1 MLRDI
6 VRQFGINAKRA
17 APPGTIRYAAL
28 QRLSWLLPRSIRG
41 NYDANPVAER
51 LHRFAAASKD
61 VFFVQVGA
69 HEARAGDPI
78 SLYVE
83 RDGWHGILV
92 EPVPRLF
99 ERLQTRY
106 RRASGLA
113 FENVAIA
120 EEDGRRSF
128 YRLTAAAS
136 KIYALADQLGSLDR
150 DVILSHQEQV
160 QDIEK
165 YLVQTEVPCL
175 SFETLLERHA
185 VERIDLLILD
195 TEGYDA
201 TLLHSFPWRR
211 FRPRLVLYEH
221 DHLDG
226 RERKAT
232 EQLLRELGYELSWS
246 RTNTVAEI
254 RTP

>member
-51 LHRFAAASKD
+51 LHRFAEASKD

-69 HEARAGDPI
+69 HEALAGDPI

-83 RDGWHGILV
+83 RDGWRGILV
-92 EPVPRLF
+92 EPVPGLF
-99 ERLQTRY
+99 GRLQARY

-120 EEDGRRSF
+120 EQDGRRSF
-128 YRLTAAAS
+128 YHLTEAAS
-136 KIYALADQLGSLDR
+136 EVYALADQLGSFDR
-150 DVILSHQEQV
+150 DVILSHEEQV

-165 YLVQTEVPCL
+165 EIDRLRALGMEFQSELVEQTPAIANCYG
-175 SFETLLERHA
+175 R
-185 VERIDLLILD
+185 DPDGNLI
-195 TEGYDA
+195 
-201 TLLHSFPWRR
+201 
-211 FRPRLVLYEH
+211 
-221 DHLDG
+221 
-226 RERKAT
+226 
-232 EQLLRELGYELSWS
+232 ELIEYK
-246 RTNTVAEI
+246 
-254 RTP
+254 